1 MRKALFAVVVLVAGM
16 MVTTGAARADAY
28 LYVRDGIHLNARIGP
43 GSRYRIHD
51 VLAPGTRVEIVTR
64 VGNWANVRTPEGLM
78 LWVYFTYLSTQ
89 PPHRILRPAPPI
101 FLVPPPRPP
110 RWYMPRSRVRPHPY
124 VHPHP
129 RVKPDRPVKPKVQR
143 PAKPKVQ
150 RPVKPKVQ
158 QRPVKPKVQRPVKPK
173 VQRPAKPKVQ
183 RPVKPKVQPK
193 VQRPAKPKVQR
204 STQSKRQPTQRQRQ
218 SNDPNEARRD
228 IHRGR

>member
-1 MRKALFAVVVLVAGM
+1 MRKALFAVVVLVAGL

-28 LYVRDGIHLNARIGP
+28 LYVGEGIHLNARIGP
-43 GSRYRIHD
+43 GTRYRIHD
-51 VLAPGTRVEIVTR
+51 VLAPGTRVEIVMR

-78 LWVYFTYLSTQ
+78 LWVYFTYLSPQ

-101 FLVPPPRPP
+101 FLAPPP
-110 RWYMPRSRVRPHPY
+110 RWYTPRSRVRPQPY
-124 VHPHP
+124 VRPHP

-158 QRPVKPKVQRPVKPK
+158 RPVKPK

-183 RPVKPKVQPK
+183 RPAKPRVQPK
-193 VQRPAKPKVQR
+193 VQRQQR
-204 STQSKRQPTQRQRQ
+204 R
-218 SNDPNEARRD
+218 NDPDEARRD
-228 IHRGR
+228 IYRGR